1 MIRLPL
7 ICRITFGLLLATACH
22 AESTVSDD
30 EFFDFI
36 RADVKKAPVPPP
48 PVKTPTEAEAML
60 EKWRNY
66 EQTRTEKQK
75 ADTAAARKILVEML
89 LKKSLTATP
98 EGRAI
103 LLAESE
109 RIKGLAP
116 DAPLLCFGGSN
127 TAKFSE
133 VVGKWVF
140 KYDNNVM
147 KYDYT
152 PTGEYR
158 GPVAANSSWHWVD
171 EEAGVI
177 ATKEPK
183 FANLCWLEKPGMFSV
198 VNCKASRF
206 KKEKSLSQKLPA
218 PDPAVTNLNATE
230 STQRQALSSELLVQR
245 QRVINWLLD
254 KAKQMSVDEMAQ
266 VVAKVHTLETQ
277 AEQLSDSVA
286 KLKGKWNWENKEITF
301 QAGGI
306 IANRAGQKVGRWSWL
321 AGDKANFA
329 VVFNGAKA
337 TGKDIFLTKSPADDT
352 QTTFEAHRLSSGHI
366 SVTRKLP

>member
-1 MIRLPL
+1 MMRLHL

-75 ADTAAARKILVEML
+75 VDTAAARKILVEML

-98 EGRAI
+98 EGRATF
-103 LLAESE
+103 LAESE
-109 RIKGLAP
+109 RIKGLSSEAGLLMEAP
-116 DAPLLCFGGSN
+116 KNNKLAAL
-127 TAKFSE
+127 
-133 VVGKWVF
+133 VGKWEMTNRVAL
-140 KYDNNVM
+140 
-147 KYDYT
+147 DYT
-152 PTGEYR
+152 LGGSYL
-158 GPVAANSSWHWVD
+158 GQVAPESTWHWVD
-171 EEAGVI
+171 AEAGV
-177 ATKEPK
+177 AASKEPK
-183 FANLCWLEKPGMFSV
+183 FANLLWLEKPESV
-198 VNCKASRF
+198 KAINCRGYRYPMV
-206 KKEKSLSQKLPA
+206 KLKGTKTIVF
-218 PDPAVTNLNATE
+218 DPAVVNLNTVE
-230 STQRQALSSELLVQR
+230 STQRQALILELATQR

-266 VVAKVHTLETQ
+266 VVAKVHTLEIQ
-277 AEQLSDSVA
+277 AEQASDSAA
-286 KLKGKWNWENKEITF
+286 KLKGKWNWENQEITF

-352 QTTFEAHRLSSGHI
+352 QTTFEAHRLNSGHI
-366 SVTRKLP
+366 NVTRKLP